1 MTDNR
6 EVLTRPAPRPDL
18 TLSYGS
24 HPDHVADVWLPPG
37 ATAHDGGPPV
47 VLMIHGGYW
56 RAAIDRTH
64 LGPFASEI
72 AALGHVVICPE
83 YRRTGGGGGW
93 PATFTDVAAAVDAL
107 PGLLHGVLCGRAST
121 DRVILMGHSA
131 GGHLA
136 VWATQR
142 RRLPAGAPGA
152 LHAAVAVPGHRPG
165 PGALRMA
172 GVVALAP
179 VIDLADAY
187 RRGLDDD
194 ATGAL
199 LGGGPQDVPGR
210 YAVTDPAALG
220 TPRVRTV
227 IVHGDRDGRVP
238 LDMSRTYAAATG
250 TPLVVAPGADH
261 FALID
266 PLSAAWPYVLTALA
280 TVRPR

>member
-1 MTDNR
+1 MSDNR
-6 EVLTRPAPRPDL
+6 EVLSRPAPRPDL
-18 TLSYGS
+18 TVSYGA

-37 ATAHDGGPPV
+37 ATAHNDGLPV
-47 VLMIHGGYW
+47 VFMLHGGYW

-64 LGPFASEI
+64 LGPFAAEL

-107 PGLLHGVLCGRAST
+107 PALLHEELYGRAGT
-121 DRVILMGHSA
+121 GRVVLMGHSA

-136 VWATQR
+136 MWATMR
-142 RRLPAGAPGA
+142 GRLPAGSPGEHRHTA
-152 LHAAVAVPGHRPG
+152 IVPGHRPG
-165 PGALRMA
+165 SLTIA

-179 VIDLADAY
+179 VIDLGEAY

-199 LGGGPQDVPGR
+199 LGGGPLDVPGR
-210 YAVTDPAALG
+210 YAVADPAMLG
-220 TPRVRTV
+220 EPGEPAV

-238 LDMSRTYAAATG
+238 LDMCQSYAAATG
-250 TPLVVAPGADH
+250 VPLVVVPGADH

-266 PLSAAWPYVLTALA
+266 PLSAAWPYVLAALA
-280 TVRPR
+280 RFTTP